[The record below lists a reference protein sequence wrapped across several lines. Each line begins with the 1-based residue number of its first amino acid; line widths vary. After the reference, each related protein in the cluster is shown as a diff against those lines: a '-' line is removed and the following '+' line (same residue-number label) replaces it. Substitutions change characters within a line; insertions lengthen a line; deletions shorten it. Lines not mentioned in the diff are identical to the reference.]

1 MKRKAREINGAGGS
15 FGGGMAQGMG
25 FGKMSASVAAGNLL
39 AQALGGVKDM
49 AFAGWNELSKL
60 GMVSKSLGAEAPA
73 INEIQDAMAEWGVE
87 GDRVLAILQKIDIAR
102 SQAVEGNEKLA
113 ASFEQAGVSM
123 EDLLNLDP
131 TQLFG
136 KMTKA
141 AATGGETGQAM
152 TGIGAIVGK
161 RNMAGLEMPMME
173 FGKGFRKEH
182 MFEPDQRAA
191 DIVEITNRKARAAK
205 VATMNAQASAEAK
218 AAGIIVSEAEIK
230 ELQDRRAK
238 EKEIR
243 AKLRAE
249 AMKQAKERIAAD
261 LETKKEAIRTEG
273 KTRLEEETKGIGF
286 QRMEVS
292 AMQQVGI
299 GALGGGNFDMG
310 ASTEIRRQVEIAEK
324 TKEIMAEVVKL
335 IAKVEE
341 HSKKTADAITGEGE

>member
-1 MKRKAREINGAGGS
+1 
-15 FGGGMAQGMG
+15 
-25 FGKMSASVAAGNLL
+25 
-39 AQALGGVKDM
+39 
-49 AFAGWNELSKL
+49 
-60 GMVSKSLGAEAPA
+60 
-73 INEIQDAMAEWGVE
+73 
-87 GDRVLAILQKIDIAR
+87 
-102 SQAVEGNEKLA
+102 VEGNEKLA

-123 EDLLNLDP
+123 EDLINMDA

-136 KMTKA
+136 KMTRA

-152 TGIGAIVGK
+152 TGISSIVGK
-161 RNMAGLEMPMME
+161 RNMAGLEMPLIE
-173 FGKGFRKEH
+173 YGKGFRQDQR
-182 MFEPDQRAA
+182 FEPRQREA
-191 DIVEITNRKARAAK
+191 DIVEIINRKARAEK
-205 VATMNAQASAEAK
+205 VATMNALLNSEATVASAK
-218 AAGIIVSEAEIK
+218 VSEAEIK

-249 AMKQAKERIAAD
+249 AQRQAIERNAAALEEKRAEIRKEGA
-261 LETKKEAIRTEG
+261 
-273 KTRLEEETKGIGF
+273 TRLEEETKGIGF
-286 QRMEVS
+286 ERMEVS

-324 TKEIMAEVVKL
+324 TKEIMAEVAKL